1 MKTIEQLVKHMKET
15 YDVTITPEMQSR
27 IEGIRKPTSKTDFP
41 GITLIAPY
49 RGQFGVHR
57 IIEKDECIFSISDT
71 FLTAIK

>member
-27 IEGIRKPTSKTDFP
+27 IEGIRKPTSKPDFP

-49 RGQFGVHR
+49 R

-71 FLTAIK
+71 FLTTIK